1 MTTAR
6 GTVKCWKSPEAQ
18 VLRTFPHIFHTRDTR
33 GEFHR
38 EPVTFHPSEHSFVMH
53 SSQPFQFQPEAM
65 SGEPARAGRFTTA
78 HGAVLTPAFM
88 PVGTQGTVKGLTP
101 CQLADIQP
109 QVILGNT
116 YHLGLRPGDELVARL
131 GGLHTFMGWHGP
143 ILTDSGGFQVF
154 SLSGLRKITEEGVT
168 FQSHIDGSTHFLS
181 PERSMEIQRN
191 LGSDIVMALDECPPG
206 RLERTKL
213 ELSMARTTRWL
224 ARCRDFPLSEHQG
237 LFAINQGGTHLDLRR
252 NHLDAI
258 LELDARQ
265 AFQGFAVGGLSVG
278 EPKAEMNATLA
289 ELVRELPTD
298 RPRYLMGVGTPEDL
312 LFGIEQ
318 GVDLFDCVLPTRE
331 ARHGRLLTS
340 RGRLNIKNARHRESN
355 APVDP
360 DCTCYTC
367 QTFTRAYLHHLFK
380 AGELLA
386 FTLNSL
392 HNLSYTVGL
401 TRAARQALLEGRFP
415 AFARDTRAHWNTE
428 EP

>member
-1 MTTAR
+1 MIVTGLSHTA
-6 GTVKCWKSPEAQ
+6 SP
-18 VLRTFPHIFHTRDTR
+18 L
-33 GEFHR
+33 
-38 EPVTFHPSEHSFVMH
+38 
-53 SSQPFQFQPEAM
+53 FQFKTEATDA
-65 SGEPARAGRFTTA
+65 PACVTRAGRFETA
-78 HGAVLTPAFM
+78 HGTVLTPAFM
-88 PVGTQGTVKGLTP
+88 PVGTQGTVKGVSP
-101 CQLADIQP
+101 EQLREIGP

-131 GGLHTFMGWHGP
+131 GGLHTFMDWDGP

-154 SLSGLRKITEEGVT
+154 SLSGMRKITEEGVR

-181 PERSMEIQRN
+181 PERSMEIQAN

-206 RLERTKL
+206 RLERGKL
-213 ELSMARTTRWL
+213 EVSMARTTRWL
-224 ARCRDFPLSEHQG
+224 TRCRASDLKPHQG

-252 NHLDAI
+252 QHLAEI
-258 LELDARQ
+258 LEIDAKTP
-265 AFQGFAVGGLSVG
+265 FQGFAVGGLSVG
-278 EPKAEMNATLA
+278 EPKPEMNATLA
-289 ELVRELPTD
+289 ELVKELPTD

-340 RGRLNIKNARHRESN
+340 RGRLNIKNAKHREQD

-360 DCTCYTC
+360 ECQCYTC
-367 QTFTRAYLHHLFK
+367 RRFSLAYLHHLFR

-386 FTLNSL
+386 FTLNSI

-401 TRAARQALLEGRFP
+401 TRGAREALLDGRFP
-415 AFARDTRAHWNTE
+415 DYARRLRAGWTSE